1 MPSIR
6 KELSEQ
12 FDAVSS
18 PRSTLVA
25 SGEDSGRAGR
35 WGPGAWK
42 GRGGGWAPK
51 ADPVPSPSA
60 KARRPS
66 FQDTKTISSP
76 LAPRALSRM
85 AASSSPQEASD
96 ATAMKAAQPPLT
108 RAASYSK
115 DASAEPQMAL
125 DSMGLESAEAPS
137 ARRRSLGGAIAGLR
151 ALANAMVSP
160 STVLKRGRRNAL
172 VVHVLDEPRGVMR
185 DFVFDRQILLN
196 AMR

>member
-18 PRSTLVA
+18 HRSTLVA

-51 ADPVPSPSA
+51 AEPVPSPSA

-85 AASSSPQEASD
+85 ATSSSPQEASD
-96 ATAMKAAQPPLT
+96 ATALKAAQPPLT
-108 RAASYSK
+108 RAASFSK
-115 DASAEPQMAL
+115 DTSAEPQMAL
-125 DSMGLESAEAPS
+125 DSMGDEAPP
-137 ARRRSLGGAIAGLR
+137 ARRRSSGGAIAGLR
-151 ALANAMVSP
+151 ALANAVVSP
-160 STVLKRGRRNAL
+160 STVSKRGRRDAL